1 MLQPCQWIQDVIRHA
16 SSGWQLVY
24 LRNMPKGVVGETGT
38 AYYSTIDAERQR
50 RSQTDHDL
58 KAYQTTKHREPDI

>member
-24 LRNMPKGVVGETGT
+24 LRKMPKGVVGETGT
-38 AYYSTIDAERQR
+38 AYYSTIDAERQ
-50 RSQTDHDL
+50 
-58 KAYQTTKHREPDI
+58 